1 MAVDAPTRELLVW
14 ISERPRTYADVVD
27 SWRSNCPRL
36 AVWDDAVSDGLVRV
50 ARVSGG
56 AIVTLTERGHSL
68 LGGAK

>member
-14 ISERPRTYADVVD
+14 ISERPRTYADLVE

-50 ARVSGG
+50 ARGSGS
-56 AIVTLTERGHSL
+56 ATVTLTDRGRSL
-68 LGGAK
+68 LGAK